1 MEIVKGSIAI
11 MGSGETSPALVSV
24 HRKFVEMLDNQVNA
38 FLIDTPF
45 GFQENA
51 DVLVDKLQLFFKKS
65 VQIEIKLASLR
76 NTNNIDSVEY
86 FEMLEQLNS
95 SNFIFSGPGSPSY
108 ASKTWLHSEIPNV
121 LTNHLKNGKNAVFS
135 SAAASTLGEKT
146 IPVYEIYKV
155 GMTPFWEEG
164 LNTLEL
170 YGLSC
175 TVVPHFNNKEGGNHD
190 TSCSYIGKNRLNM
203 LIDEEYTNILGID
216 EHTALVI
223 NGEKEIFSVDGIGSV
238 TVKTS
243 NGQTVFEAGNEYSL
257 SELQSIL
264 QATNKK
270 ELQPK
275 KTSSDNIDVNSLKK
289 DIAKLNLEIKNN
301 NDFTTLFDKTILE
314 IINLRN
320 KFRIEKKYSE
330 SDEIRDLLDNLDI
343 TIEDSKTG
351 SSWKFK
357 GQ

>member
-1 MEIVKGSIAI
+1 
-11 MGSGETSPALVSV
+11 
-24 HRKFVEMLDNQVNA
+24 
-38 FLIDTPF
+38 
-45 GFQENA
+45 
-51 DVLVDKLQLFFKKS
+51 
-65 VQIEIKLASLR
+65 
-76 NTNNIDSVEY
+76 
-86 FEMLEQLNS
+86 
-95 SNFIFSGPGSPSY
+95 
-108 ASKTWLHSEIPNV
+108 
-121 LTNHLKNGKNAVFS
+121 
-135 SAAASTLGEKT
+135 
-146 IPVYEIYKV
+146 
-155 GMTPFWEEG
+155 
-164 LNTLEL
+164 
-170 YGLSC
+170 
-175 TVVPHFNNKEGGNHD
+175 
-190 TSCSYIGKNRLNM
+190 M
-203 LIDEEYTNILGID
+203 LINEEYTNILGID

-264 QATNKK
+264 QVTNKK

-289 DIAKLNLEIKNN
+289 EIAKLNLEIKNN

-343 TIEDSKTG
+343 TIEDNKTG

>member
-1 MEIVKGSIAI
+1 
-11 MGSGETSPALVSV
+11 
-24 HRKFVEMLDNQVNA
+24 
-38 FLIDTPF
+38 
-45 GFQENA
+45 
-51 DVLVDKLQLFFKKS
+51 
-65 VQIEIKLASLR
+65 
-76 NTNNIDSVEY
+76 
-86 FEMLEQLNS
+86 
-95 SNFIFSGPGSPSY
+95 
-108 ASKTWLHSEIPNV
+108 
-121 LTNHLKNGKNAVFS
+121 
-135 SAAASTLGEKT
+135 
-146 IPVYEIYKV
+146 
-155 GMTPFWEEG
+155 
-164 LNTLEL
+164 
-170 YGLSC
+170 
-175 TVVPHFNNKEGGNHD
+175 
-190 TSCSYIGKNRLNM
+190 M

>member
-1 MEIVKGSIAI
+1 
-11 MGSGETSPALVSV
+11 
-24 HRKFVEMLDNQVNA
+24 
-38 FLIDTPF
+38 
-45 GFQENA
+45 
-51 DVLVDKLQLFFKKS
+51 
-65 VQIEIKLASLR
+65 
-76 NTNNIDSVEY
+76 
-86 FEMLEQLNS
+86 
-95 SNFIFSGPGSPSY
+95 
-108 ASKTWLHSEIPNV
+108 
-121 LTNHLKNGKNAVFS
+121 
-135 SAAASTLGEKT
+135 
-146 IPVYEIYKV
+146 
-155 GMTPFWEEG
+155 
-164 LNTLEL
+164 
-170 YGLSC
+170 
-175 TVVPHFNNKEGGNHD
+175 
-190 TSCSYIGKNRLNM
+190 M

-264 QATNKK
+264 QVTNKK

-289 DIAKLNLEIKNN
+289 EIAKLNLEIKNN

-343 TIEDSKTG
+343 TIEDNKTG

>member
-1 MEIVKGSIAI
+1 
-11 MGSGETSPALVSV
+11 
-24 HRKFVEMLDNQVNA
+24 
-38 FLIDTPF
+38 
-45 GFQENA
+45 
-51 DVLVDKLQLFFKKS
+51 
-65 VQIEIKLASLR
+65 
-76 NTNNIDSVEY
+76 
-86 FEMLEQLNS
+86 
-95 SNFIFSGPGSPSY
+95 
-108 ASKTWLHSEIPNV
+108 
-121 LTNHLKNGKNAVFS
+121 
-135 SAAASTLGEKT
+135 
-146 IPVYEIYKV
+146 
-155 GMTPFWEEG
+155 MTPFWEEG

-203 LIDEEYTNILGID
+203 LINEEYTNILGID

-243 NGQTVFEAGNEYSL
+243 NGQKVFEAGNEYSL

-264 QATNKK
+264 QSTNKR
-270 ELQPK
+270 ELQHK
-275 KTSSDNIDVNSLKK
+275 KASSDNIDVNSLKK
-289 DIAKLNLEIKNN
+289 EIAKLNLEIKNN

-343 TIEDSKTG
+343 AIEDNKTG

-357 GQ
+357 DQ